1 MGQMRDLANRV
12 RAGRF
17 RSSEMADPTVTLT
30 SLGERGADWVMPV
43 IYPPQVA
50 ILGAGTPT
58 AEPWVVEGRVVA
70 RQVCHLTLGAD
81 HRVSDGH
88 RGALLLRAIADLL
101 RSPEQL

>member
-1 MGQMRDLANRV
+1 
-12 RAGRF
+12 
-17 RSSEMADPTVTLT
+17 LT

-50 ILGAGTPT
+50 ILGAGSPR
-58 AEPWVVEGRVVA
+58 AEPCVVEGKVVP
-70 RQVCHLTLGAD
+70 RQICHLTLAAD

-101 RSPEQL
+101 GGPEQL